1 MSVQITKPI
10 TNVREELNDARK
22 PSGIAGEAML
32 RAETP
37 QDQQALVGVG
47 RKNIMIN
54 GANLINQRGTVSGIN
69 TATLNYGGPD
79 RRNLYVNHPGE
90 SVFEITQGSSG
101 PTGFPKTCRIN
112 CTTAGVALTTSQE
125 IKTEIPIEGY
135 DLQQVGYGTPQCKH
149 LTISFWVK
157 SNQAANYIL
166 WLYRPDGTRHTSK
179 VYTINNPNT
188 WEFKTI
194 TYNPDVSDPVD
205 ADDST
210 GLYVSF
216 ILNSGPTYSN
226 GTSPN
231 GAWQDIVSG
240 NRYAG
245 LTATI
250 GSSTN
255 DYFEFTGLQVET
267 GEVATPF
274 EHRSYGEELALCQ
287 RYFYRVANGASQSLG
302 LGVNYTSTYMMGN
315 IYFPVTMRT
324 APTLHAAS
332 GTNYYEFIRG
342 GGADFFNSLSLGNR
356 TTDKIGEIYNNTEIS
371 GTVGLGGYIRTD
383 NSAVFV
389 DFDAELL

>member
-37 QDQQALVGVG
+37 QDQQSLVGVG

-79 RRNLYVNHPGE
+79 RRNVYVNHPGE

-101 PTGFPKTCRIN
+101 PTGFPKTCRVN
-112 CTTAGVALTTSQE
+112 CTTAGATLTGSEE

-135 DLQQVGYGTPQCKH
+135 DVQQIGYGTPQAKFI
-149 LTISFWVK
+149 TISFWVK
-157 SNQAANYIL
+157 SNQAANFIL
-166 WLYRPDGTRHTSK
+166 WLYRPDGGRHTSK

-194 TYNPDVSDPVD
+194 TYNPDVSDPVS
-205 ADDST
+205 ADNSP

-216 ILNSGPTYSN
+216 ILNSGPTYTN
-226 GTSPN
+226 GTSPD

-287 RYFYRVANGASQSLG
+287 RYYQDHYNPGVYRPFMWTGVTNGSGHTHYGSSLLPVAMRTTPTVAVLDQNKTAF
-302 LGVNYTSTYMMGN
+302 GN
-315 IYFPVTMRT
+315 ISAQANPNAVRFYAVSTGANSRAIFECRFT
-324 APTLHAAS
+324 A
-332 GTNYYEFIRG
+332 
-342 GGADFFNSLSLGNR
+342 
-356 TTDKIGEIYNNTEIS
+356 
-371 GTVGLGGYIRTD
+371 
-383 NSAVFV
+383 
-389 DFDAELL
+389 DAEL